1 LASRQSRPDTY
12 KKEST
17 MNTIR
22 FAIAVLAMS
31 ASTILPLTSTAAE
44 PAAVPAA
51 ARFYPFVGNWK
62 GQGEL
67 REGEQPAT
75 RLTLDY
81 QCKKASAGWA
91 VSCNLIARNGQM
103 TMAETDLFG
112 VDPVTGKGH
121 WFAVT
126 NAGETHNHIAD
137 WTDSKTMTGVQW
149 RAHRGLPHH
158 RECGWRAGCVVH
170 RQNEALIV
178 RAAAFRAL
186 LASRDFQ

>member
-1 LASRQSRPDTY
+1 
-12 KKEST
+12 

-137 WTDSKTMTGVQW
+137 WTDSKTMTGYLAWNQDGKKMEEKVTFRFNGARTVDFHTIVSADGVQ
-149 RAHRGLPHH
+149 
-158 RECGWRAGCVVH
+158 V
-170 RQNEALIV
+170 
-178 RAAAFRAL
+178 
-186 LASRDFQ
+186 ASFTGKMKR